1 MTSVH
6 SFLTFL
12 SFFSL
17 ENPFCTSFP
26 LIEFFSLSHDLDA
39 HFFQITTHWLCTS
52 FFTKYMMFSVFF
64 SIWHEQ
70 NWKHPRWG
78 GNLFLAIVTRSH
90 LLLSCMNTKLCSR
103 IEWWCDWV
111 AAAQCIPVG
120 RVSLGVW
127 SGDWNSFQ
135 CPDVCRGRVM
145 TGTCPRCASKGWY
158 RFPTRILY
166 LS

>member
-1 MTSVH
+1 MT
-6 SFLTFL
+6 
-12 SFFSL
+12 FF
-17 ENPFCTSFP
+17 
-26 LIEFFSLSHDLDA
+26 I
-39 HFFQITTHWLCTS
+39 
-52 FFTKYMMFSVFF
+52 KYMMFSVFF

-70 NWKHPRWG
+70 NWKHPCWG

-111 AAAQCIPVG
+111 AAAQSISVG
-120 RVSLGVW
+120 RVSLGVS

-135 CPDVCRGRVM
+135 CPDVYRGRVM
-145 TGTCPRCASKGWY
+145 TGTCPRRVSKGCY

-166 LS
+166 PSYCFILAASPLWVYLFWLCTLWRINMENRIKWASKTQLK